1 MTGILRVST
10 IQDPSQN
17 NILNENSNTITLGKS
32 GDTVAIASGA
42 TLTVDTL
49 NVNGVPVTAITL
61 PTVTSIN
68 PSTIENTQ
76 TQVTITG
83 TNFVDGAVVNAIST
97 TGTIVSADT
106 VSFSNNTTL
115 VCNFTLGVDGTYFIR
130 VENPDG
136 LAGRT
141 STALL
146 TVSDAPTW
154 VTASGSLGE
163 IAQGDAMNFTVTAT
177 SDSTVAYS
185 IVSGA
190 LPTGGSFNAGTG
202 AITGTESGSDG
213 ANTTYNFTIQATDL
227 ESQSPAN
234 RAFSITVTV
243 GITQGGQFN

>member
-32 GDTVAIASGA
+32 GDTVAVASGA

-61 PTVTSIN
+61 PTGTSIN

-76 TQVTITG
+76 IQITLTG

-97 TGTIVSADT
+97 TGAIINADT

-115 VCNFTLGVDGTYFIR
+115 VCNFTLAVDGTYFIR

-163 IAQGDAMNFTVTAT
+163 VVQGQAMNFTVTAT

-190 LPTGGSFNAGTG
+190 PPTGYNFNAGTG

-213 ANTTYNFTIQATDL
+213 ANTTYNFTARATDAEL
-227 ESQSPAN
+227 QTAD
-234 RAFSITVTV
+234 RAFTITVTV

>member
-32 GDTVAIASGA
+32 GDTVSIASGA

-49 NVNGVPVTAITL
+49 NVNGVPVTAINL

-76 TQVTITG
+76 TQITLTG

-97 TGTIVSADT
+97 TGAIINADT

-115 VCNFTLGVDGTYFIR
+115 VCNFTLAVDGTYFIR

-163 IAQGDAMNFTVTAT
+163 VVQGEAMNFTVTAT

-185 IVSGA
+185 IISGA
-190 LPTGGSFNAGTG
+190 LPTGGSLNSATG

-213 ANTTYNFTIQATDL
+213 ANTTYNFTIRATDT
-227 ESQSPAN
+227 EAQTAD

-243 GITQGGQFN
+243 GITEGGQFN

>member
-32 GDTVAIASGA
+32 GDTVSVASGA

-61 PTVTSIN
+61 PTVTSIS

-76 TQVTITG
+76 TQITLTG

-97 TGTIVSADT
+97 TGAIINADT

-163 IAQGDAMNFTVTAT
+163 ISQGDAMNFTVTAT

-190 LPTGGSFNAGTG
+190 PPTGYNFNAGTG

-213 ANTTYNFTIQATDL
+213 ANTTYNFTIRATDAEL
-227 ESQSPAN
+227 QTAD

-243 GITQGGQFN
+243 GITEGGQFN